1 MYGPGVGRCR
11 RKSSLIITTGMAI
24 TTAPPTAPPMIAAV
38 FELFWESPD
47 LGDDVPVGNGVV
59 KAGKPVGLAVFV
71 PVGPGP
77 EAEEFLP
84 INAPGPI
91 SGVSKTHRCEAD
103 KGKKD

>member
-1 MYGPGVGRCR
+1 
-11 RKSSLIITTGMAI
+11 MAI
-24 TTAPPTAPPMIAAV
+24 TMAPPTAPPMIAAV
-38 FELFWESPD
+38 FELFFGESPD
-47 LGDDVPVGNGVV
+47 LGDDVPVANGVV

-77 EAEEFLP
+77 EAEEFVP

-91 SGVSKTHRCEAD
+91 SGVSKTHRCEE